1 MPGTAAT
8 PTAATPTA
16 ATPQDALDAA
26 DYAYGTHPGHRALH
40 AKGTVLT
47 GTFTASGEAAG
58 LSRAVHMQGGTY
70 PVTARVSNGSGNP
83 GDPDAAPGV
92 RGLAVKFQLPDGSRT
107 DILAQTIERLPAH
120 NPGQFLQ
127 LILTERRT
135 ATAWRMPLFVAQHP
149 SAARAM
155 PKVLYGLVPPLSYAT
170 CNYFA
175 IHAFRFIDANGDSR
189 YVRYTFVPEA
199 GVRHL
204 RPWEMVRRDPDYLQQ
219 EIRARLEREPVRF
232 RLELQVAADGDPVD
246 DLAVA
251 WPKDRRRVTA
261 GTLELTGLDTEREQ
275 GGNVL
280 AFDPTRLT
288 DGIEL
293 SGDSVLR
300 FRPAVYSESVG
311 RRTT

>member
-1 MPGTAAT
+1 VSAMPGTAAT
-8 PTAATPTA
+8 PH
-16 ATPQDALDAA
+16 DALGAA

-58 LSRAVHMQGGTY
+58 LSRAAHMQAGTY
-70 PVTARVSNGSGNP
+70 PVTARVSNGSGKP
-83 GDPDAAPGV
+83 AGPDRDPGV

-107 DILAQTIERLPAH
+107 DILSQTIELAPAN
-120 NPGQFLQ
+120 NPEEFLQ
-127 LILTERRT
+127 LIRTERRS
-135 ATAWRMPLFVAQHP
+135 ATAWRMPLFVAKHP

-155 PKVLYGLVPPLSYAT
+155 PKVLYGLAPPLSYAT
-170 CNYFA
+170 CSYFA
-175 IHAFRFIDANGDSR
+175 LHAFRFIDADGGSR
-189 YVRYTFVPEA
+189 YVRYTFVPEER
-199 GVRHL
+199 VRHL
-204 RPWEMVRRDPDYLQQ
+204 RPWEMVGRDPDYLQQ
-219 EIRARLEREPVRF
+219 DIRARLQQGPVRF
-232 RLELQVAADGDPVD
+232 RLELQVAADGDPD
-246 DLAVA
+246 DLAIA

-275 GGNVL
+275 GDDVL

-300 FRPAVYSESVG
+300 FRPSVYAESVA
-311 RRTT
+311 RRTS

>member
-1 MPGTAAT
+1 MPG
-8 PTAATPTA
+8 TA
-16 ATPQDALDAA
+16 ATPQDALGAA

-40 AKGTVLT
+40 AKGTVLR

-58 LSRAVHMQGGTY
+58 LSRAVHMQSGTY

-83 GDPDAAPGV
+83 ADPDRNPGV
-92 RGLAVKFQLPDGSRT
+92 RGLAVKFHLPDGSRT
-107 DILAQTIERLPAH
+107 DILSQTIERIPVH
-120 NPGQFLQ
+120 NPEQFLQ
-127 LILTERRT
+127 LILTERRH

-149 SAARAM
+149 SAAGAM

-175 IHAFRFIDANGDSR
+175 IHAFRFIDADGGSR

-219 EIRARLEREPVRF
+219 DIRARLQQGPVRF

-246 DLAVA
+246 DLGIA
-251 WPKDRRRVTA
+251 WPKDRRRSTA

-275 GGNVL
+275 GGDVL
-280 AFDPTRLT
+280 TFDPTRLT

-300 FRPAVYSESVG
+300 FRPSVYAESVA
-311 RRTT
+311 RRTS

>member
-1 MPGTAAT
+1 MNRTLTTAGAD
-8 PTAATPTA
+8 P
-16 ATPQDALDAA
+16 TPQVALGAA

-58 LSRAVHMQGGTY
+58 LSRAAHMQNGTY

-83 GDPDAAPGV
+83 ADPDWYPGV

-107 DILAQTIERLPAH
+107 DILSQTIELIPAS
-120 NPGQFLQ
+120 NPELFLQ
-127 LILTERRT
+127 LIRTERRS
-135 ATAWRMPLFVAQHP
+135 ATAWRIPLFVAQHP
-149 SAARAM
+149 SAAGAM
-155 PKVLYGLVPPLSYAT
+155 PKVIYGLVPPLSYAT

-175 IHAFRFIDANGDSR
+175 IHAFRFIDTDGGSR
-189 YVRYTFVPEA
+189 YVRYTFVPQA
-199 GVRHL
+199 RVRHL
-204 RPWEMVRRDPDYLQQ
+204 RPAEMVRRDRDYLQHD
-219 EIRARLEREPVRF
+219 IRARLQRGPVRF

-246 DLAVA
+246 DPATA

-275 GGNVL
+275 DGDVL
-280 AFDPTRLT
+280 SFDPTRLI

-293 SGDSVLR
+293 SGDRLLR
-300 FRPAVYSESVG
+300 FRPSVYAESIA
-311 RRTT
+311 RRTS

>member
-1 MPGTAAT
+1 VSAMPGAD
-8 PTAATPTA
+8 P
-16 ATPQDALDAA
+16 TPQDALGAA

-47 GTFTASGEAAG
+47 GTFTASGEAAW
-58 LSRAVHMQGGTY
+58 LSQAAHMQGGTY

-83 GDPDAAPGV
+83 ADPDRNPGV
-92 RGLAVKFQLPDGSRT
+92 RGLAVKFHLPDGSRT
-107 DILAQTIERLPAH
+107 DILAQTIELIPAH
-120 NPGQFLQ
+120 NPEQFLR
-127 LILTERRT
+127 LILTERRS
-135 ATAWRMPLFVAQHP
+135 ATAWRIPLFVAQHP
-149 SAARAM
+149 SAAGAM

-175 IHAFRFIDANGDSR
+175 IHGFRFIDADGGSR

-219 EIRARLEREPVRF
+219 EIRARLQQGPVRF
-232 RLELQVAADGDPVD
+232 RLELQVAANGDPVD
-246 DLAVA
+246 DLGIA

-275 GGNVL
+275 GGDVL
-280 AFDPTRLT
+280 SFDPTRLT

-300 FRPAVYSESVG
+300 FRPSVYAESVA
-311 RRTT
+311 RRTS